1 VIPTA
6 DATGGPDETDEI
18 GYGRRFVGECRSGAG
33 VPVSGDRG
41 VLIALTDAQVEQVLR
56 DASGRPHPG
65 SLLPEIGEVDV
76 LSGAALALLGDE
88 SCSRSALRALLVL
101 NALPPDGSWRELTA
115 VARELG
121 ISPSTT
127 HRYLHTW
134 LALGLVA
141 RHPRSRLYRRM
152 RVEDGG
158 AQRAGRTGGADAG

>member
-1 VIPTA
+1 M
-6 DATGGPDETDEI
+6 
-18 GYGRRFVGECRSGAG
+18 
-33 VPVSGDRG
+33 SGDCG

-76 LSGAALALLGDE
+76 LSGAVLALLQDE

-115 VARELG
+115 IATELG